1 MVMAGSRAASSD
13 WRGRGGE
20 AMGQSRVGF
29 LGILGLFMLMT
40 AVFTANASESPSPT
54 PSIPLAGASIDDE
67 TVMTVNGE
75 PVTRHD
81 FVTRLTL
88 VRQNLVSRRAE
99 LDANPDAPPYLV
111 LSQQIMEMTA
121 PEDIALASLILDT
134 SVYQEAIS
142 QGYRPDPGL
151 IEQGVAQDRMFFEQ
165 VEQNPAQ
172 FGIDPDAIAAFRASI
187 DEIGEERYWGEM
199 YPQMLEQQM
208 AVEQYQSV
216 VTMASGDQ
224 TGLVWLQIQ
233 AQIFDDA
240 EVEIT
245 DQASISPAT
254 LDGARLYLHTLWD
267 LISNI
272 LMENE

>member
-1 MVMAGSRAASSD
+1 MVMAGGRAASSD
-13 WRGRGGE
+13 WRGLGRE
-20 AMGQSRVGF
+20 AMAQSRVGF

-54 PSIPLAGASIDDE
+54 PSIPSAGASIDDE

-88 VRQNLVSRRAE
+88 VQQNLVARRAE
-99 LDANPDAPPYLV
+99 LDANPAAPPYLV
-111 LSQQIMEMTA
+111 FSQQIMEMTA

-151 IEQGVAQDRMFFEQ
+151 IEQAVAQDRMFFEQ

-172 FGIDPDAIAAFRASI
+172 FGIDPEAIAAFRTSI
-187 DEIGEERYWGEM
+187 DEIGEERYWGEF
-199 YPQMLEQQM
+199 YPQMLEQQI
-208 AVEQYQSV
+208 AVEQYQSS
-216 VTMASGDQ
+216 VTVASGDQ
-224 TGLVWLQIQ
+224 SGLVWLQVQ
-233 AQIFDDA
+233 AQIFDGA

-245 DQASISPAT
+245 DQSSISPAT

-267 LISNI
+267 LISNMM
-272 LMENE
+272 LEDE